1 MKKIIAIVIAILVMT
16 TGVAFAQAPGAQAG
30 AVAGSQSNVAIGQ
43 GQVFEAGKVLPTTP
57 DYPALMG
64 PQIQQQIQ
72 PTGRDKHWNRTIKPW
87 ALKSCWT
94 EKDLNRI
101 QNHIGWNNTISE
113 KGKLQFFPFED
124 MVGST
129 KAFTVIPPMKY
140 EEAMKMYK
148 LIAAGTVYATD
159 SETSYMQEWYVT
171 MKANFNTIGTEY
183 VMVLDEGAKE
193 GAEAFGWNIGISI
206 GGQLVSSSGQQFAGA
221 TVGAGVANSQSVA
234 QEYPHLTI
242 IFLDNLEKW
251 NKKNAPK
258 PEQKKK

>member
-1 MKKIIAIVIAILVMT
+1 MKKYVAIIAALVVFSVGT
-16 TGVAFAQAPGAQAG
+16 AFAQPAPGVG
-30 AVAGSQSNVAIGQ
+30 AAAYSGSQAAVNQEFKGSD
-43 GQVFEAGKVLPTTP
+43 KVLPTTP
-57 DYPALMG
+57 DYPGLMG

-72 PTGRDKHWNRTIKPW
+72 PSGRDKHWNRTIKPW
-87 ALKSCWT
+87 ALKACWT
-94 EKDLNRI
+94 EKDLARI
-101 QNHIGWNNTISE
+101 ENHIGWNNTISA

-124 MVGST
+124 MAGST
-129 KAFTVIPPMKY
+129 KSFTVIPPMKY
-140 EEAMKMYK
+140 EEAMKVYK

-171 MKANFNTIGTEY
+171 MKANFNTIGTGY

-242 IFLDNLEKW
+242 IFLDNLAEW

-258 PEQKKK
+258 AEQKKK